1 MLRKQL
7 GTIFFYFLLGIQTCT
22 QHNDLETKKAEEQE
36 ILISQ
41 DQHSVNEQDEEELP
55 ADQALIKQWEEDN
68 KPFVETEASKE
79 VERLIDCQNIVIVTG
94 HTGSGKSA
102 IVHHSALKYKR
113 QGWNIKPVRTVM
125 EMMQTINSPS
135 NTMKSKV
142 LLVFDDPIGKESFEV
157 MEYTTW
163 KKYEET
169 LKACLKKDKLMMS
182 CRKYILY
189 DHQVTGFL
197 KDGANIV
204 DISNDQLKLSKNEK
218 EEILSKYG
226 LNKNLSTKVLTEII
240 ETEAYFPLLCKLC
253 SSKEFKEHEKLRFF
267 SRPVDVLKKEIKMF
281 RKSFQEKYCALVL
294 LVLFNNDFCFEDI
307 QESGVSKDKY
317 ELALKLCELKIETT
331 RYTIK
336 NAFKTL
342 RGFYVQRLSDN
353 YHFYH
358 DFVME
363 VTTKVF
369 LKQCPLEIIKY
380 ADIGFLRRR
389 VTLKCLNDKSNYFT
403 ILLKDNYIESL
414 AKRLFLDIFGERLLD
429 VVLNPCLKNEK
440 VIDFVINEL
449 EKHPEKLS
457 LLLEKKKLQFDTQ
470 EVSHASN
477 NLFLSK
483 LAFVNLVETISPLSA
498 IIIFCDTR
506 LTLHCL
512 KILQQKQEY
521 FTGNSLLSSVCC
533 NGSTDVNSMFLKD
546 HVKTSLAEKWKFLY
560 PIHIASA
567 FNNNDMLRKLLEN
580 GADAN
585 QKTTNENYWTPLT
598 LAIGI
603 QTDENIENR
612 DKEITS
618 TQSRLIETIKLLLRH
633 GADINLCR
641 ENGASPLTIACHK
654 GHERIVD
661 TLVRNGADIQSSME
675 DGSNPLF
682 IACQEGHANTVN
694 VLLHNNADANRCLKD
709 GTSPLFTACQEGRDT
724 IVKMLLANKADTNL
738 CKTNGESPL
747 YVACQKGYESIVY
760 DLLASEADV
769 DKCMKNGAT
778 PLFIACQK
786 GHNIIVQEL
795 IKKRADINKR
805 AADGASPLLVACQY
819 GHEKLIN
826 DLLQNGAKPDWC
838 MVNGTS
844 PLITAC
850 KYGQK
855 HIVQLLLDKEADV
868 NLCNRSGVG
877 PLHISCQYGHDNIVQ
892 LLLNNGANV
901 NLIGKFGDSPLHIA
915 SSHGYDKVVKH
926 LLSKEADINVCDES
940 GDCPLDL
947 ARKKGQDTIVK
958 LLKDKGECNKQFN
971 ESKAIPL

>member
-1 MLRKQL
+1 M
-7 GTIFFYFLLGIQTCT
+7 
-22 QHNDLETKKAEEQE
+22 
-36 ILISQ
+36 
-41 DQHSVNEQDEEELP
+41 
-55 ADQALIKQWEEDN
+55 QWEEDN
-68 KPFVETEASKE
+68 KLFVETKASNE
-79 VERLIDCQNIVIVTG
+79 VEGLIKNQNFVNVTG
-94 HTGSGKSA
+94 HTGSGKST
-102 IVHHSALKYKR
+102 IVHHIALEYKTEN
-113 QGWNIKPVRTVM
+113 WKIKPVRTVM
-125 EMMQTINSPS
+125 EMIQTINS
-135 NTMKSKV
+135 TTGIMKRKT
-142 LLVFDDPIGKESFEV
+142 LFVFDDPIGKESFEE

-169 LKACLKKDKLMMS
+169 LKACLKKDKLLMS

-204 DISNDQLKLSKNEK
+204 DISNDQLKLRKNEK
-218 EEILSKYG
+218 EEILSKYA
-226 LNKNLSTKVLTEII
+226 LNKNLSTKVFTEII

-253 SSKEFKEHEKLRFF
+253 SSKEYKEHEKLKLFT
-267 SRPVDVLKKEIKMF
+267 RPVEVLKKEIKMF
-281 RKSFQEKYCALVL
+281 RKSFQEKYCAVVL

-307 QESGVSKDKY
+307 QESGVSRDKY
-317 ELALKLCELKIETT
+317 ELALKLCELKIKTSQ
-331 RYTIK
+331 YTIN
-336 NAFKTL
+336 NAFKSL

-358 DFVME
+358 DFVMD

-369 LKQCPLEIIKY
+369 GKQCPLVIIKY

-389 VTLKCLNDKSNYFT
+389 VTLKCLNDKSNHFT
-403 ILLKDNYIESL
+403 IHLKDKHIESL
-414 AKRLFLDIFGERLLD
+414 AKRLFIDIFGERLLD

-477 NLFLSK
+477 HFFLSK
-483 LAFVNLVETISPLSA
+483 LTFVSLEETISPLSA

-521 FTGNSLLSSVCC
+521 FTGNSFLTSVCC
-533 NGSTDVNSMFLKD
+533 NGSKDLYSMFLKD

-567 FNNNDMLRKLLEN
+567 FKNNDVLRELLKN
-580 GADAN
+580 GADVN
-585 QKTTNENYWTPLT
+585 LKTTNENYWTPLT
-598 LAIGI
+598 LAVGI
-603 QTDENIENR
+603 QTDENKEN
-612 DKEITS
+612 EQITS
-618 TQSRLIETIKLLLRH
+618 TQSRRNETIDQLLSH
-633 GADINLCR
+633 GADINLCKENGVSPLYIACEEGHDDIVQHFLR
-641 ENGASPLTIACHK
+641 NGANINICTKNGASPLTIACDK

-682 IACQEGHANTVN
+682 LACQKGHANTVN
-694 VLLHNNADANRCLKD
+694 LLLNNKVDANQRLKD
-709 GTSPLFTACQEGRDT
+709 GTSPLFAACQEGHDT
-724 IVKMLLANKADTNL
+724 IVKLLLNKKADTNL

-747 YVACQKGYESIVY
+747 YAACQKGYENIVY
-760 DLLASEADV
+760 DLLASGADV
-769 DKCMKNGAT
+769 HICMKNGAS
-778 PLFIACQK
+778 PLYIACQK
-786 GHNIIVQEL
+786 GHDNIVQEL
-795 IKKRADINKR
+795 LKKGADINKC

-819 GHEKLIN
+819 RHEKLIN
-826 DLLQNGAKPDWC
+826 VLLQNGAKPDVC
-838 MVNGTS
+838 MVNGSS

-850 KYGQK
+850 KYGHE
-855 HIVQLLLDKEADV
+855 HIVQLLLDKGADI
-868 NLCNRSGVG
+868 NFCNRSGVG
-877 PLHISCQYGHDNIVQ
+877 PLHISCRYGHENIVQ

-915 SSHGYDKVVKH
+915 SSHGYDKVVEH
-926 LLSKEADINVCDES
+926 LLSKEANINVCDES
-940 GDCPLDL
+940 GDCPLVL
-947 ARKKGQDTIVK
+947 ARKKGHDTIVK
-958 LLKDKGECNKQFN
+958 LLKDKGEYNKQLN